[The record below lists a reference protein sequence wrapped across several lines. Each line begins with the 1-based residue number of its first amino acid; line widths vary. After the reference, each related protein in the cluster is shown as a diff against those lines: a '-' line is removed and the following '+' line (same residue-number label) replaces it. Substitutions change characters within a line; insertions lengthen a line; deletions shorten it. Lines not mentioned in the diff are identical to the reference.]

1 MSIFCTESI
10 LIGKDSQGHRIVK
23 CKFIA
28 DAASDLPAY
37 NAYVSETNEILSL
50 GSEAETVNDGAQ
62 YKLNSSGSWI
72 LTQPGQ
78 AAYTKAEIDAMIA
91 AINAINA
98 AQQVQ
103 ISYSINTGSKNKL
116 KTLRASGSSATG
128 LVYTLNSNGTYSL
141 SGTTTSQA
149 NISALCTLADLPAEF
164 IGKDVIL
171 SGAVDTAIRLSIYN
185 GNTQTQYTDTGSG
198 IGFEVSAEMISN
210 PYTVRL
216 LVNSG
221 TDCTGKVL
229 KPMIRLASISDDTFY
244 PYAPTNREIYEILN
258 A

>member
-37 NAYVSETNEILSL
+37 NAYVSDTNELLSL
-50 GSEAETVNDGAQ
+50 GSEAETVTDGAQ
-62 YKLNSSGSWI
+62 YKLDSAGNWI

-78 AAYTKAEIDAMIA
+78 ATYTKAEIDAMIA

-98 AQQVQ
+98 AQQSE
-103 ISYSINTGSKNKL
+103 INYSINAGSKNKL

-164 IGKDVIL
+164 IGKKVIL
-171 SGAVDTAIRLSIYN
+171 SGAVDAAIRLSVYN
-185 GNTQTQYTDTGSG
+185 GSTQT
-198 IGFEVSAEMISN
+198 
-210 PYTVRL
+210 
-216 LVNSG
+216 
-221 TDCTGKVL
+221 
-229 KPMIRLASISDDTFY
+229 ASI
-244 PYAPTNREIYEILN
+244 
-258 A
+258 